1 MDTTGKTIELTF
13 EGRPLKLCNQRCRA
27 WTYPYAYLDGD
38 ENLSQ
43 AGCGIFSIVNAS
55 RWLTGVFHAPEELA
69 QFSVSH
75 GGRGDDGTDRPA
87 LLQAMMDTGLN
98 REYGF
103 SYHGDGLR
111 NDLDT
116 LYTHL
121 LHGNAALCNLRVGH
135 IVALIGA
142 REKDGVRQVLAT
154 DPYSESMDS
163 RVADHV
169 TEVIPGS
176 EIVSAVQNAHGLD
189 VGLQRSYAMFWAELA
204 IVRDFNLLYRL

>member
-13 EGRPLKLCNQRCRA
+13 EDRPLKLCNQRCRA

-43 AGCGIFSIVNAS
+43 AGCGIFSIVYAS
-55 RWLTGVFHAPEELA
+55 RWLTGVFHAPEKFA

-111 NDLDT
+111 NDSERVTAFERKAVELSRLTPEADI
-116 LYTHL
+116 YL
-121 LHGNAALCNLRVGH
+121 L
-135 IVALIGA
+135 
-142 REKDGVRQVLAT
+142 
-154 DPYSESMDS
+154 
-163 RVADHV
+163 
-169 TEVIPGS
+169 
-176 EIVSAVQNAHGLD
+176 AVQNNTVH
-189 VGLQRSYAMFWAELA
+189 
-204 IVRDFNLLYRL
+204 I

>member
-13 EGRPLKLCNQRCRA
+13 EGQPLKLCNQRCRA

-43 AGCGIFSIVNAS
+43 AGCGVFSIVNAS

-116 LYTHL
+116 LYSHL
-121 LHGNAALCNLRVGH
+121 LQGNAALCNLRVGH

-142 REKDGVRQVLAT
+142 REKDGVRQVLAA
-154 DPYSESMDS
+154 DPSVKDVETLVRLALAS
-163 RVADHV
+163 R
-169 TEVIPGS
+169 
-176 EIVSAVQNAHGLD
+176 
-189 VGLQRSYAMFWAELA
+189 
-204 IVRDFNLLYRL
+204 